1 MKLHGDDYNKRLE
14 SFSMFTTVLI
24 SGIHKTR
31 EMAHK
36 ATEIISDSDLSEEQ
50 VIEQLL
56 QLIHSDDSPLPQLSH
71 NDAMEI
77 VCDALEHGY
86 IYSLFEI
93 LNDTTT
99 LVMIDNGNRI
109 SGIRNIIEFLANE
122 RFNHLYP
129 SDKETIT
136 CDILRVAEGKRYG
149 VGEKCILL
157 TYHLENGKRQS
168 YIIKI
173 YCENNKISKFEM
185 FYPYGP
191 LRLVADE

>member
-1 MKLHGDDYNKRLE
+1 MKLHGDDYSKRLE
-14 SFSMFTTVLI
+14 SFSMFTTVII
-24 SGIHKTR
+24 SGIHKTK

-36 ATEIISDSDLSEEQ
+36 ATDIISDSDLSEERVQ
-50 VIEQLL
+50 ELLL
-56 QLIHSDDSPLPQLSH
+56 QLIHSDDSPPPRLSH

-86 IYSLFEI
+86 MYSLFEI
-93 LNDTTT
+93 LNDTAT
-99 LVMIDNGNRI
+99 LIMVDDENKI
-109 SGIRNIIEFLANE
+109 SGSRNVIEFLVNE

-136 CDILRVAEGKRYG
+136 CDILRVAEGERYG

-157 TYHLENGKRQS
+157 TYHLENGKRENH
-168 YIIKI
+168 IIKI

>member
-1 MKLHGDDYNKRLE
+1 MKLHGNDYSKRLE
-14 SFSMFTTVLI
+14 SFSMFTMVLI
-24 SGIHKTR
+24 SGIDKTK

-36 ATEIISDSDLSEEQ
+36 ATDIISDSDLSEEQ
-50 VIEQLL
+50 VQDLLL
-56 QLIHSDDSPLPQLSH
+56 QLIHSNDSPLTLISH

-93 LNDTTT
+93 LNDTAT
-99 LVMIDNGNRI
+99 LRMVDDNNQI
-109 SGIRNIIEFLANE
+109 SGVRNIIEFFAKE
-122 RFNHLYP
+122 RLNHLYP

-136 CDILRVAEGKRYG
+136 CDILRVAKGERYG

-157 TYHLENGKRQS
+157 TYHLQNGERQN
-168 YIIKI
+168 YIIKVH
-173 YCENNKISKFEM
+173 CENNMICQLEI

-191 LRLVADE
+191 LHLVADE

>member
-1 MKLHGDDYNKRLE
+1 MKLHGDDYSKRLE

-24 SGIHKTR
+24 SGIHKTK

-36 ATEIISDSDLSEEQ
+36 ATDIISDSDLSEEQ
-50 VIEQLL
+50 VQELLL
-56 QLIHSDDSPLPQLSH
+56 QLIHSDDSPSPRFSH

-86 IYSLFEI
+86 MYSLFEI
-93 LNDTTT
+93 LNDTAT
-99 LVMIDNGNRI
+99 LIMVDDDNQI
-109 SGIRNIIEFLANE
+109 SGVRNIIEFLANE

-136 CDILRVAEGKRYG
+136 CDILRVAKGVRYG

-157 TYHLENGKRQS
+157 TYHLQNGERQN
-168 YIIKI
+168 YIIKVH
-173 YCENNKISKFEM
+173 CENNRICQLEM

-191 LRLVADE
+191 LHLVADE